1 MAEVI
6 CQIRRAGVTPEGL
19 AQLDLK
25 DDGGMFDWTWF
36 VSKAEISREVLATA
50 LVAISTDRRLD
61 VQIEDPVNPWS
72 HVTRC
77 LVVK

>member
-1 MAEVI
+1 
-6 CQIRRAGVTPEGL
+6 VTPEGW

-25 DDGGMFDWTWF
+25 DDGGTFDWTWF

-50 LVAISTDRRLD
+50 LIAISTDRRLD

-72 HVTRC
+72 RVTRC